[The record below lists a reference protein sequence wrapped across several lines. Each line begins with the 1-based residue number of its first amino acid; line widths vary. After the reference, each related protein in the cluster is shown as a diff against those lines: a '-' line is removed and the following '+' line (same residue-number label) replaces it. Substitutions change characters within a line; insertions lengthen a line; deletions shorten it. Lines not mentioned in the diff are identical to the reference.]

1 MNDSNIFRFWK
12 KVGNFLFRV
21 VNKEFLIF
29 LFFLLLSSTFWLLIT
44 LNDTYEQEIVIPVH
58 LVDVPK
64 NVVLTSDTTM
74 NVRVTVRD
82 KGYTLLTYKYSKE
95 LRPVVLKFKNY
106 AQKTGYGVVTPNE
119 LQKLTYQRLFN
130 SSRIVSMKPDKVE
143 FFFNY
148 GLKKR
153 MPVKLV
159 GKITPDISYYVA
171 KVMLKPDSV
180 DVYASREVLD
190 SMKYV
195 TTQPL
200 YIKNL
205 SDTVYRE
212 VILTPIRGVKY
223 VPNKTRVAAYPDILT
238 EEKIEVPITAINM
251 PEGKVLRTFPSRV
264 TITFTVGASLFRNI
278 KTNAFKVVADYNE
291 LVANPSEKCNIYLR
305 YIPHDVKNARININQ
320 VDYLIEEQ

>member
-1 MNDSNIFRFWK
+1 MNDSKIFRFWK

-44 LNDTYEQEIVIPVH
+44 LNETYEQEIVIPVH

-223 VPNKTRVAAYPDILT
+223 VPIKTRVAAYPDILT
-238 EEKIEVPITAINM
+238 EETIEVPITAINM